1 MAPLAGSLPKCA
13 EAIGLLRTSF
23 DMLRCRTKIQGDMS
37 AILQTPE
44 KFERHDKFQGRKTK
58 KKAVSGGMV
67 YENGLWRRI

>member
-1 MAPLAGSLPKCA
+1 
-13 EAIGLLRTSF
+13 
-23 DMLRCRTKIQGDMS
+23 MLRCRTKIQGDMS